1 MKFNDALWGVAL
13 LLLGGVL
20 FVHVQGFPPMP
31 GQRIGPG
38 AMPSAL
44 AVGLALC
51 GALLLLRGLRERGA
65 ARQGGSGA
73 AWVELPEWFGSA
85 PQVQGF
91 AVLVAVNLLY
101 VLGAQQIGFV
111 LTGIIY
117 LFSLMAVLRVPML
130 RALVLAVLLTVLIH
144 FVFYKLLRVPLPW
157 GLLQGVAW

>member
-1 MKFNDALWGVAL
+1 LKFNDALWGVAL

-20 FVHVQGFPPMP
+20 FVHVQSFPPMP

-44 AVGLALC
+44 AVGLGLC
-51 GALLLLRGLRERGA
+51 GALLLLRGLRGRA
-65 ARQGGSGA
+65 AEIRDGRAA

-101 VLGAQQIGFV
+101 VLFAQQLGFV
-111 LTGIIY
+111 FTGIIY
-117 LFSLMAVLRVPML
+117 LFSLMAVLRVPVL
-130 RALVLAVLLTVLIH
+130 RALVLAVLLTLLIH

-157 GLLQGVAW
+157 GVLRPFY